1 MPIKNRDG
9 TEYRLQG
16 PNKIM
21 KEQSFWDR
29 NSVELLNFGEWK
41 EVVYKDQQV
50 TPMKVLD
57 EFMSRLSPNEVT
69 FTPPKKVEPKPEP
82 EPFTLPPP
90 PPPVVKP
97 RPRVE
102 LEEIQQPVV
111 TVDERIELRQK
122 TYSCLPMHLRKKV
135 DELYGDESVEQVFG
149 KKFSFYGVPME
160 NNDLMFTFW
169 TKTKLENGSIVFEG
183 GVERNSSWW
192 QVQKSEADSGGYIVT
207 TIVSDFNPDMSD

>member
-9 TEYRLQG
+9 TEYKIQG

-29 NSVELLNFGEWK
+29 NSVKLFNFNDWK
-41 EVVYKDQQV
+41 EIVYKDQQI
-50 TPMKVLD
+50 TPLKVLD

-69 FTPPKKVEPKPEP
+69 YTPKKETLKPIEP
-82 EPFTLPPP
+82 ESLSLSPPSTIK
-90 PPPVVKP
+90 KP

-102 LEEIQQPVV
+102 MEEVVQPVIS
-111 TVDERIELRQK
+111 VDERITLRKK
-122 TYSCLPMHLRKKV
+122 TYSCLPMYLKKTV

-149 KKFSFYGVPME
+149 NKFNFDGVPME

-169 TKTKLENGSIVFEG
+169 TKTKLEQGSIVFEG

-192 QVQKSEADSGGYIVT
+192 QVQKTEPDSGGYIT
-207 TIVSDFNPDMSD
+207 TAIISDFNPDMSD